1 MSVAA
6 VNLTIEQGEDFSH
19 IFNLLKPDETPAS
32 IANYTAA
39 GTLKKHPGASTGYE
53 FTISLN
59 TTTAVVSI
67 SLPKNTTKLISPGRY
82 YYDLFL
88 IAPDGT
94 RKKRI
99 DGNIIVNGSATL
111 PQ

>member
-1 MSVAA
+1 MSVMS

-19 IFNLLKPDETPAS
+19 TFNLIKPDETPAA
-32 IANYTAA
+32 IENYTAA
-39 GTLKKHPGASTGYE
+39 GTLKKHPGSSTGYE
-53 FTISLN
+53 FTVSLN

-67 SLPKNTTKLISPGRY
+67 SLARATTKLFSPGRY

-94 RKKRI
+94 RKKRV

-111 PQ
+111 PE

>member
-1 MSVAA
+1 MSVMS

-19 IFNLLKPDETPAS
+19 TFNLINPDETPAS

-59 TTTAVVSI
+59 TTTAVASI
-67 SLPKNTTKLISPGRY
+67 GLPRETTKLLSPGRY

-94 RKKRI
+94 RKKRV

-111 PQ
+111 PE

>member
-1 MSVAA
+1 MSVMS

-19 IFNLLKPDETPAS
+19 TFNLINPDETPAS

-53 FTISLN
+53 FTVSLN
-59 TTTAVVSI
+59 TTTAVASI
-67 SLPKNTTKLISPGRY
+67 SLPRATTKLLSPGRY

-94 RKKRI
+94 RKKRV

-111 PQ
+111 PE